1 MLLKLII
8 LLLNLNLVSQ
18 DKYIGSVER
27 LSPEINNLIE
37 KNARIEIL
45 ANGFEWS
52 EGPVWSSQLNSVL
65 FSDVPENVIYSWNED
80 KGLGIFTRPI
90 GYSGEVPNLK
100 KAGTNGLTI
109 DADGN
114 LIICMHGDRKITK
127 LEQLNINKKA
137 TVVNSFDGNLLNSP
151 NDLVYDSKGNLYFTD
166 PPYGLLEGDD
176 DKLKEIPF
184 NGVYKLSPNG
194 DIEVLIKDLTR
205 PNGISISNDEK
216 TLYVANSD
224 NSNPII
230 MEYELSEFGV
240 KNPQIFFDGN
250 ELSRKDIGL
259 FDGLK
264 VHPTGNVFATGPGG
278 VLVIKENGDHIGTIR
293 TEVKTANCAFDENF
307 QYLYMTSD
315 MYLTRIKLLES
326 F

>member
-1 MLLKLII
+1 MILKLILI
-8 LLLNLNLVSQ
+8 LINLPVISQ
-18 DKYIGSVER
+18 DKFIGSVER

-37 KNARIEIL
+37 KSAKIEIL
-45 ANGFEWS
+45 ADGFEWS

-80 KGLGIFTRPI
+80 KGLGTFTRPI
-90 GYSGEVPNLK
+90 GYSGKVPNLK

-114 LIICMHGDRKITK
+114 LIICMHGDRKITR
-127 LEQLNINKKA
+127 LEKLNINRKV
-137 TVVNSFDGNLLNSP
+137 TLVNSFDGKLLNSP

-166 PPYGLLEGDD
+166 PPYGLLEGDN
-176 DKLKEIPF
+176 DKLKEIEF
-184 NGVYKLSPNG
+184 NGVYKVSPNG
-194 DIEVLIKDLTR
+194 DIEVLIKNLTR

-216 TLYVANSD
+216 ILYVANSD
-224 NSNPII
+224 NNNPVI
-230 MEYELSEFGV
+230 MQYDLSEEGA
-240 KNPQIFFDGN
+240 KNPSIFFDGR
-250 ELSRKDIGL
+250 ELTKKDIGL

-293 TEVKTANCAFDENF
+293 TEVRTANCAFDENF

-315 MYLTRIKLLES
+315 MFLTRIKLL
-326 F
+326 

>member
-1 MLLKLII
+1 MILKVILII
-8 LLLNLNLVSQ
+8 INLSVISQ
-18 DKYIGSVER
+18 DKFIGSVER
-27 LSPEINNLIE
+27 LSPEIDNLIE
-37 KNARIEIL
+37 KSAKIEIL
-45 ANGFEWS
+45 ADGFEWS

-80 KGLGIFTRPI
+80 KGLGTFTRPI
-90 GYSGEVPNLK
+90 GYSGKVPNLK

-114 LIICMHGDRKITK
+114 LIICMHGDRKITR
-127 LEQLNINKKA
+127 LEKLNINRKV
-137 TVVNSFDGNLLNSP
+137 TLVNSFDGNLLNSP

-166 PPYGLLEGDD
+166 PPYGLLEGDN
-176 DKLKEIPF
+176 DKLKEIEF
-184 NGVYKLSPNG
+184 NGVYKVSPNG
-194 DIEVLIKDLTR
+194 DIEVLVKNLTR

-216 TLYVANSD
+216 ILYVANSD
-224 NSNPII
+224 KNNPVI
-230 MEYELSEFGV
+230 MQYDLSEEGA
-240 KNPQIFFDGN
+240 KNPSIFFDGR
-250 ELSRKDIGL
+250 ELTKKDIGL

-293 TEVKTANCAFDENF
+293 TEVRTANCAFDENF

-315 MYLTRIKLLES
+315 MFLTRIKLL
-326 F
+326 

>member
-18 DKYIGSVER
+18 VKYIGSVER

-127 LEQLNINKKA
+127 LEQLNTNKRA

-194 DIEVLIKDLTR
+194 DIGVLIKNLTR

-224 NSNPII
+224 NSNAII

-250 ELSRKDIGL
+250 ELARKDIGL

-315 MYLTRIKLLES
+315 MYLTRIKLL
-326 F
+326 

>member
-1 MLLKLII
+1 MILKLILI
-8 LLLNLNLVSQ
+8 LINLPAISQ
-18 DKYIGSVER
+18 DKFIGSVER
-27 LSPEINNLIE
+27 LSPEIDNLIE
-37 KNARIEIL
+37 KSAKIEIL
-45 ANGFEWS
+45 ADGFEWS

-80 KGLGIFTRPI
+80 KGLGTFTRPI
-90 GYSGEVPNLK
+90 GYSGKVPNLK

-114 LIICMHGDRKITK
+114 LIICMHGDRKITR
-127 LEQLNINKKA
+127 LEKLNINRKV
-137 TVVNSFDGNLLNSP
+137 TLVNSFDGNLLNSP

-166 PPYGLLEGDD
+166 PPYGLLEGDN
-176 DKLKEIPF
+176 DKLKEIEF
-184 NGVYKLSPNG
+184 NGVYKVSPNG
-194 DIEVLIKDLTR
+194 DIEVLVKNLTR

-216 TLYVANSD
+216 ILYVANSD
-224 NSNPII
+224 KNNPVI
-230 MEYELSEFGV
+230 MQYDLSEEGA
-240 KNPQIFFDGN
+240 KNPSIFFDGR
-250 ELSRKDIGL
+250 ELTKKDIGL

-293 TEVKTANCAFDENF
+293 TEVRTANCAFDENF

-315 MYLTRIKLLES
+315 MFLTRIKLL
-326 F
+326 

>member
-1 MLLKLII
+1 MILKLILI
-8 LLLNLNLVSQ
+8 LINLPVISQ
-18 DKYIGSVER
+18 DKFIGSIER

-37 KNARIEIL
+37 KSAKIEIL

-80 KGLGIFTRPI
+80 KGLGTFTRPI
-90 GYSGEVPNLK
+90 GYSGKVPNLK

-114 LIICMHGDRKITK
+114 LIICMHGDRKITR
-127 LEQLNINKKA
+127 LEKLNINRKV
-137 TVVNSFDGNLLNSP
+137 TLVNSFDGNLLNSP

-166 PPYGLLEGDD
+166 PPYGLLEGDN
-176 DKLKEIPF
+176 DKLKEIEF
-184 NGVYKLSPNG
+184 NGVYKVSPNG
-194 DIEVLIKDLTR
+194 DIEVLVKNLTR

-216 TLYVANSD
+216 ILYVANSD
-224 NSNPII
+224 KNNPVI
-230 MEYELSEFGV
+230 MQYDLSEEGA
-240 KNPQIFFDGN
+240 KNPSVFFDGR
-250 ELSRKDIGL
+250 ELTKKDIGL

-293 TEVKTANCAFDENF
+293 TEVRTANCAFDENF

-315 MYLTRIKLLES
+315 MFLTRIKLL
-326 F
+326 

>member
-1 MLLKLII
+1 MILKLILI
-8 LLLNLNLVSQ
+8 LINLPVISQ
-18 DKYIGSVER
+18 YKFIGSVER
-27 LSPEINNLIE
+27 LSPEIDNLIE
-37 KNARIEIL
+37 KSAKIEIL
-45 ANGFEWS
+45 ADGFEWS

-80 KGLGIFTRPI
+80 KGLGTFTRPI
-90 GYSGEVPNLK
+90 GYSGKVPNLK

-114 LIICMHGDRKITK
+114 LIICMHGDRKITR
-127 LEQLNINKKA
+127 LEKLNINRKV
-137 TVVNSFDGNLLNSP
+137 TLVNSFDGNLLNSP

-166 PPYGLLEGDD
+166 PPYGLLEGDN
-176 DKLKEIPF
+176 DKLKEIEF
-184 NGVYKLSPNG
+184 NGVYKVSPNG
-194 DIEVLIKDLTR
+194 DIEVLVKNLTR

-216 TLYVANSD
+216 ILYVANSD
-224 NSNPII
+224 KNNPVI
-230 MEYELSEFGV
+230 MQYDLSEEGA
-240 KNPQIFFDGN
+240 KNPSVFFDGR
-250 ELSRKDIGL
+250 ELTKKDIGL

-293 TEVKTANCAFDENF
+293 TEVRTANCAFDENF

-315 MYLTRIKLLES
+315 MFLTRIKLL
-326 F
+326 

>member
-1 MLLKLII
+1 MILKVILILI
-8 LLLNLNLVSQ
+8 NLSVISQ
-18 DKYIGSVER
+18 DKFIGSVER
-27 LSPEINNLIE
+27 LSPEIDNLIE
-37 KNARIEIL
+37 KSAKIEIL
-45 ANGFEWS
+45 ADGFEWS

-80 KGLGIFTRPI
+80 KGLGTFTRPI
-90 GYSGEVPNLK
+90 GYSGKVPNLK

-114 LIICMHGDRKITK
+114 LIICMHGDRKITR
-127 LEQLNINKKA
+127 LEKLNINRKV
-137 TVVNSFDGNLLNSP
+137 TLVNSFDGNLLNSP

-166 PPYGLLEGDD
+166 PPYGLLEGDN
-176 DKLKEIPF
+176 DKLKEIEF
-184 NGVYKLSPNG
+184 NGVYKVSPNG
-194 DIEVLIKDLTR
+194 DIEVLVKNLTR

-216 TLYVANSD
+216 ILYVANSD
-224 NSNPII
+224 KNNPVI
-230 MEYELSEFGV
+230 MQYDLSEEGA
-240 KNPQIFFDGN
+240 KNPSVFFDGR
-250 ELSRKDIGL
+250 ELTKKDIGL

-293 TEVKTANCAFDENF
+293 TEVRTANCTFDENF

-315 MYLTRIKLLES
+315 MFLTRIKLL
-326 F
+326 

>member
-1 MLLKLII
+1 MILKLII
-8 LLLNLNLVSQ
+8 ILINLPVISQ
-18 DKYIGSVER
+18 DKFIGSVER
-27 LSPEINNLIE
+27 LSPEIDNLIE
-37 KNARIEIL
+37 KSAKIEIL
-45 ANGFEWS
+45 ADGFEWS

-80 KGLGIFTRPI
+80 KGLGTFTRPI
-90 GYSGEVPNLK
+90 GYSGKVPNLK

-114 LIICMHGDRKITK
+114 LIICMHGDRKITR
-127 LEQLNINKKA
+127 LEKLNINRKV
-137 TVVNSFDGNLLNSP
+137 TLVNSFDGNLLNSP

-166 PPYGLLEGDD
+166 PPYGLLEGDN
-176 DKLKEIPF
+176 DKLKEIEF
-184 NGVYKLSPNG
+184 NGVYKVSPNG
-194 DIEVLIKDLTR
+194 DIEVLVKNLTR

-224 NSNPII
+224 KNNPVI
-230 MEYELSEFGV
+230 MQYDLSEEGA
-240 KNPQIFFDGN
+240 KNPSIFFDGR
-250 ELSRKDIGL
+250 ELTKKDIGL

-264 VHPTGNVFATGPGG
+264 VHPTGNIFATGPGG

-293 TEVKTANCAFDENF
+293 TEVRTANCAFDENF

-315 MYLTRIKLLES
+315 MFLTRIKLL
-326 F
+326 

>member
-1 MLLKLII
+1 MILKVILII
-8 LLLNLNLVSQ
+8 INLSVISQ
-18 DKYIGSVER
+18 DKFIGSVKR
-27 LSPEINNLIE
+27 LSPEIDNLIE
-37 KNARIEIL
+37 KSAKIEIL

-80 KGLGIFTRPI
+80 KGLGTFTRPI
-90 GYSGEVPNLK
+90 GYSGKVPNLK

-114 LIICMHGDRKITK
+114 LIICMHGDRKITR
-127 LEQLNINKKA
+127 LEKLNINRKV
-137 TVVNSFDGNLLNSP
+137 TLVNSFDGNLLNSP

-166 PPYGLLEGDD
+166 PPYGLLEGDN
-176 DKLKEIPF
+176 DKLKEIEF
-184 NGVYKLSPNG
+184 NGVYKVSPNG
-194 DIEVLIKDLTR
+194 DIEVLVKNLTR

-216 TLYVANSD
+216 ILYVANSD
-224 NSNPII
+224 NNNPVI
-230 MEYELSEFGV
+230 MQYDLSEEGA
-240 KNPQIFFDGN
+240 KNPSIFFDGR
-250 ELSRKDIGL
+250 ELTKKDIGL

-293 TEVKTANCAFDENF
+293 TEVRTANCAFDENF

-315 MYLTRIKLLES
+315 MFLTRIKLL
-326 F
+326 

>member
-65 FSDVPENVIYSWNED
+65 FSDVPENIIYSWNED

-127 LEQLNINKKA
+127 LEKLNTNKKA

-194 DIEVLIKDLTR
+194 DIEVLIKNLTR
-205 PNGISISNDEK
+205 PNGITISNDEK

-224 NSNPII
+224 NSNAII

-250 ELSRKDIGL
+250 ELARKDIGL

-315 MYLTRIKLLES
+315 MYLTRIKLL
-326 F
+326 

>member
-127 LEQLNINKKA
+127 LEQLNTNKRA

-250 ELSRKDIGL
+250 ELARKDIGL

-278 VLVIKENGDHIGTIR
+278 DLVIKENGDHIGTIR

-315 MYLTRIKLLES
+315 MYLTRIKLL
-326 F
+326 

>member
-1 MLLKLII
+1 MILKLILI
-8 LLLNLNLVSQ
+8 LINLPVISQ
-18 DKYIGSVER
+18 DKFIGSVER
-27 LSPEINNLIE
+27 LSPEIDNLIE
-37 KNARIEIL
+37 KSAKIEIL
-45 ANGFEWS
+45 ADGFEWS

-80 KGLGIFTRPI
+80 KGLGTFTRPI
-90 GYSGEVPNLK
+90 GYSGKVPNLK

-114 LIICMHGDRKITK
+114 LVICMHGDRKITR
-127 LEQLNINKKA
+127 LEKLNINRKV
-137 TVVNSFDGNLLNSP
+137 TLVNSFDGNLLNSP

-166 PPYGLLEGDD
+166 PPYGLLEGDN
-176 DKLKEIPF
+176 DKLKEIEF
-184 NGVYKLSPNG
+184 NGVYKVSPNG
-194 DIEVLIKDLTR
+194 DIEVLVKNLTR

-216 TLYVANSD
+216 ILYVANSD
-224 NSNPII
+224 KNNPVI
-230 MEYELSEFGV
+230 MQYDLSEEGA
-240 KNPQIFFDGN
+240 KNPSIFFDGR
-250 ELSRKDIGL
+250 ELTKKDIGL

-293 TEVKTANCAFDENF
+293 TEVRTANCAFDENF

-315 MYLTRIKLLES
+315 MFLTRIKLL
-326 F
+326 

>member
-1 MLLKLII
+1 MLLKIII

-80 KGLGIFTRPI
+80 KGLGVFTRPI

-127 LEQLNINKKA
+127 IEQLNTNKRA

-194 DIEVLIKDLTR
+194 DIEVLIKNLTR

-224 NSNPII
+224 NSNAII

-250 ELSRKDIGL
+250 ELARKDVGL

>member
-8 LLLNLNLVSQ
+8 LLLNLNPVSQ
-18 DKYIGSVER
+18 EKYIGSVER

-37 KNARIEIL
+37 ENTKIEIL

-114 LIICMHGDRKITK
+114 LIICMHGDRKIAMM
-127 LEQLNINKKA
+127 EGLNIDKVTTLVSNF
-137 TVVNSFDGNLLNSP
+137 NDNLFNSP

-166 PPYGLLEGDD
+166 PPYGLLGGDD

-224 NSNPII
+224 NSNAII

-240 KNPQIFFDGN
+240 KNPKIFFDGN
-250 ELSRKDIGL
+250 KLAKKDIGL

-278 VLVIKENGDHIGTIR
+278 VLIIKENGDHIGTIR
-293 TEVKTANCAFDENF
+293 TEVRTANCAFDENF

-315 MYLTRIKLLES
+315 MYLTRIKLL
-326 F
+326 

>member
-1 MLLKLII
+1 MILKVILILI
-8 LLLNLNLVSQ
+8 NLSLISQ
-18 DKYIGSVER
+18 DKFIGSVER
-27 LSPEINNLIE
+27 LSPEIDNLIE
-37 KNARIEIL
+37 KSAKIEIL
-45 ANGFEWS
+45 ADGFEWS

-80 KGLGIFTRPI
+80 KGLGTFTRPI
-90 GYSGEVPNLK
+90 GYSGKVPNLK

-114 LIICMHGDRKITK
+114 LIICMHGDRKITR
-127 LEQLNINKKA
+127 LEKLNINRKV
-137 TVVNSFDGNLLNSP
+137 TLVNSFDGNLLNSP

-166 PPYGLLEGDD
+166 PPYGLLEGDN
-176 DKLKEIPF
+176 DKLKEIEF
-184 NGVYKLSPNG
+184 NGVYKVSPNG
-194 DIEVLIKDLTR
+194 DIEVLVKNLTR

-216 TLYVANSD
+216 ILYVANSD
-224 NSNPII
+224 KNNPVI
-230 MEYELSEFGV
+230 MQYDLSEEGA
-240 KNPQIFFDGN
+240 KNPSIFFDGR
-250 ELSRKDIGL
+250 ELTKKDIGL

-293 TEVKTANCAFDENF
+293 TEVRTANCAFDENF

-315 MYLTRIKLLES
+315 MFLTRIKLL
-326 F
+326 

>member
-1 MLLKLII
+1 MILKLILI
-8 LLLNLNLVSQ
+8 LINLPVISQ
-18 DKYIGSVER
+18 EKFIGSVER
-27 LSPEINNLIE
+27 LSPEIDNLIE
-37 KNARIEIL
+37 KSAKIEIL
-45 ANGFEWS
+45 ADGFEWS

-80 KGLGIFTRPI
+80 KGLGTFTRPI

-114 LIICMHGDRKITK
+114 LIICMHGDRKITR
-127 LEQLNINKKA
+127 LEKLNINRKV
-137 TVVNSFDGNLLNSP
+137 TLVNSFDGNLLNSP

-166 PPYGLLEGDD
+166 PPYGLLEGDN
-176 DKLKEIPF
+176 DKLKEIEF
-184 NGVYKLSPNG
+184 NGVYKVSPNG
-194 DIEVLIKDLTR
+194 DIEVLVKNLTR

-216 TLYVANSD
+216 ILYVANSD
-224 NSNPII
+224 KNNPVI
-230 MEYELSEFGV
+230 MQYDLSEEGA
-240 KNPQIFFDGN
+240 KNPSIFFDGR
-250 ELSRKDIGL
+250 ELTKKDIGL

-293 TEVKTANCAFDENF
+293 TEVRTANCAFDENF

-315 MYLTRIKLLES
+315 MFLTRIKLL
-326 F
+326 

>member
-1 MLLKLII
+1 MILKLILI
-8 LLLNLNLVSQ
+8 LINLSVISQ
-18 DKYIGSVER
+18 DKFIGSVER
-27 LSPEINNLIE
+27 LSPEIDNLIE
-37 KNARIEIL
+37 KSAKIEIL
-45 ANGFEWS
+45 ADGFEWS

-80 KGLGIFTRPI
+80 KGLGTFTRPI
-90 GYSGEVPNLK
+90 GYSGNVPNLK

-114 LIICMHGDRKITK
+114 LIICMHGDRKITR
-127 LEQLNINKKA
+127 LEKLNINRKV
-137 TVVNSFDGNLLNSP
+137 TLVNSFDGNLLNSP

-166 PPYGLLEGDD
+166 PPYGLLEGDN
-176 DKLKEIPF
+176 DKLKEIEF
-184 NGVYKLSPNG
+184 NGVYKVSPNG
-194 DIEVLIKDLTR
+194 DIEVLVKNLTR

-216 TLYVANSD
+216 ILYVANSD
-224 NSNPII
+224 KNNPVI
-230 MEYELSEFGV
+230 MQYDLSEEGA
-240 KNPQIFFDGN
+240 KNPSIFFDGR
-250 ELSRKDIGL
+250 ELTKKDIGL

-293 TEVKTANCAFDENF
+293 TEVRTANCAFDENF

-315 MYLTRIKLLES
+315 MFLTRIKLL
-326 F
+326 

>member
-1 MLLKLII
+1 MLLKIII

-80 KGLGIFTRPI
+80 KGLGVFTRPI

-127 LEQLNINKKA
+127 LEQLNTNKRA

-194 DIEVLIKDLTR
+194 DIEVLIKNLTR

-224 NSNPII
+224 NSNAII

-250 ELSRKDIGL
+250 ELARKDVGL

-293 TEVKTANCAFDENF
+293 TEVKTANCAFDKNF

-315 MYLTRIKLLES
+315 MYLTRIKLL
-326 F
+326 

>member
-1 MLLKLII
+1 MILKVILILI
-8 LLLNLNLVSQ
+8 NLPVISQ
-18 DKYIGSVER
+18 DKFIGSVER
-27 LSPEINNLIE
+27 LSSEIDNLIE
-37 KNARIEIL
+37 KSAKIEIL
-45 ANGFEWS
+45 ADGFEWS

-80 KGLGIFTRPI
+80 KGLGTFTRPI
-90 GYSGEVPNLK
+90 GYSGKVPNLK

-114 LIICMHGDRKITK
+114 LIICMHGDRKITR
-127 LEQLNINKKA
+127 LEKLNINRKV
-137 TVVNSFDGNLLNSP
+137 TLVNSFDGNLLNSP

-166 PPYGLLEGDD
+166 PPYGLLEGDN
-176 DKLKEIPF
+176 DKLKEIEF
-184 NGVYKLSPNG
+184 NGVYKVSPNG
-194 DIEVLIKDLTR
+194 DIEVLVKNLTR

-216 TLYVANSD
+216 ILYVANSD
-224 NSNPII
+224 NNNPVI
-230 MEYELSEFGV
+230 MQYDLSEEGA
-240 KNPQIFFDGN
+240 KNPSIFFDGR
-250 ELSRKDIGL
+250 ELTKKDIGL

-293 TEVKTANCAFDENF
+293 TEVRTANCAFDENF

-315 MYLTRIKLLES
+315 MFLTRIKLL
-326 F
+326 

>member
-1 MLLKLII
+1 MILKVILILI
-8 LLLNLNLVSQ
+8 NLSVISQ
-18 DKYIGSVER
+18 DKFIGSVER
-27 LSPEINNLIE
+27 LSPEIDNLIE
-37 KNARIEIL
+37 KSAKIEIL
-45 ANGFEWS
+45 ADGFEWS

-80 KGLGIFTRPI
+80 KGLGTFTRPI
-90 GYSGEVPNLK
+90 GYSGKVPNLK

-114 LIICMHGDRKITK
+114 LIICMHGDRKITR
-127 LEQLNINKKA
+127 LEKLNINRKV
-137 TVVNSFDGNLLNSP
+137 TLVNSFDGNLLNSP

-166 PPYGLLEGDD
+166 PPYGLLEGDN
-176 DKLKEIPF
+176 DKLKEIEF
-184 NGVYKLSPNG
+184 NGVYKVSPNG
-194 DIEVLIKDLTR
+194 DIEVLVKNLTR

-216 TLYVANSD
+216 ILYVANSD
-224 NSNPII
+224 NNNPVI
-230 MEYELSEFGV
+230 MQYDLSEEGA
-240 KNPQIFFDGN
+240 KNPSIFFDGR
-250 ELSRKDIGL
+250 ELTKKDIGL

-293 TEVKTANCAFDENF
+293 TEVRTANCAFDENF

-315 MYLTRIKLLES
+315 MFLTRIKLL
-326 F
+326 

>member
-1 MLLKLII
+1 MI
-8 LLLNLNLVSQ
+8 LNLILILINLPVISQ
-18 DKYIGSVER
+18 DKFIGSVER
-27 LSPEINNLIE
+27 LSPEIDNLIE
-37 KNARIEIL
+37 KSAKIEIL
-45 ANGFEWS
+45 ADGFEWS

-80 KGLGIFTRPI
+80 KGLGTFTRPI
-90 GYSGEVPNLK
+90 GYSGKVPNLK

-114 LIICMHGDRKITK
+114 LIICMHGDRKITR
-127 LEQLNINKKA
+127 LEKLNINRKV
-137 TVVNSFDGNLLNSP
+137 TLVNSFDGNLLNSP

-166 PPYGLLEGDD
+166 PPYGLLEGDN
-176 DKLKEIPF
+176 DKLKEIEF
-184 NGVYKLSPNG
+184 NGVYKVSPNG
-194 DIEVLIKDLTR
+194 DIEVLVKNLTR

-216 TLYVANSD
+216 ILYVANSD
-224 NSNPII
+224 KNNPVI
-230 MEYELSEFGV
+230 MQYDLSEEGA
-240 KNPQIFFDGN
+240 KNPSIFFDGR
-250 ELSRKDIGL
+250 ELTKKDIGL

-293 TEVKTANCAFDENF
+293 TEVRTANCAFDENF

-315 MYLTRIKLLES
+315 MFLTRIKLL
-326 F
+326 

>member
-1 MLLKLII
+1 MILKLILI
-8 LLLNLNLVSQ
+8 LINLSVISQ
-18 DKYIGSVER
+18 DKFIGSIER
-27 LSPEINNLIE
+27 LSPEIDNLIE
-37 KNARIEIL
+37 KSAKIEIL
-45 ANGFEWS
+45 ADGFEWS

-80 KGLGIFTRPI
+80 KGLGTFTRPI
-90 GYSGEVPNLK
+90 GYSGKVPNLK

-114 LIICMHGDRKITK
+114 LIICMHGDRKITR
-127 LEQLNINKKA
+127 LEKLNINRKV
-137 TVVNSFDGNLLNSP
+137 TLVNSFDGNLLNSP

-166 PPYGLLEGDD
+166 PPYGLLEGDN
-176 DKLKEIPF
+176 DKLKEIEF
-184 NGVYKLSPNG
+184 NGVYKVSPNG
-194 DIEVLIKDLTR
+194 DIEVLVKNLTR

-216 TLYVANSD
+216 ILYVANSD
-224 NSNPII
+224 KNNPVI
-230 MEYELSEFGV
+230 MQYDLSEEGA
-240 KNPQIFFDGN
+240 KNPSIFFDGR
-250 ELSRKDIGL
+250 ELTKKDIGL

-293 TEVKTANCAFDENF
+293 TEVRTANCAFDENF

-315 MYLTRIKLLES
+315 MFLTRIKLL
-326 F
+326 

>member
-1 MLLKLII
+1 MILKLILI
-8 LLLNLNLVSQ
+8 LINLSVISQ
-18 DKYIGSVER
+18 DKFIGSVER
-27 LSPEINNLIE
+27 LSPEIDNLIE
-37 KNARIEIL
+37 KSAKIEIL
-45 ANGFEWS
+45 ADGFEWS

-80 KGLGIFTRPI
+80 KGLGTFTRPI
-90 GYSGEVPNLK
+90 GYSGKVPNLK

-114 LIICMHGDRKITK
+114 LIICMHGDRKITR
-127 LEQLNINKKA
+127 LEKLNINRKV
-137 TVVNSFDGNLLNSP
+137 TLVNSFDGNLLNSP

-166 PPYGLLEGDD
+166 PPYGLLEGDN
-176 DKLKEIPF
+176 DKLKEIEF
-184 NGVYKLSPNG
+184 NGVYKVSPNG
-194 DIEVLIKDLTR
+194 DIEVLVKNLTR

-216 TLYVANSD
+216 ILYVANSD
-224 NSNPII
+224 KNNPVI
-230 MEYELSEFGV
+230 MQYDLSEEGA
-240 KNPQIFFDGN
+240 KNPSVFFDGR
-250 ELSRKDIGL
+250 ELTKKDIGV

-293 TEVKTANCAFDENF
+293 TEVRTANCAFDENF

-315 MYLTRIKLLES
+315 MFLTRIKLL
-326 F
+326 

>member
-293 TEVKTANCAFDENF
+293 TEVRTANCAFDENF

-315 MYLTRIKLLES
+315 MYLTRIKLL
-326 F
+326 